1 MTLPSLTLTRNRT
14 DEERT
19 ASEVRKSRGSYP
31 GLAGVVDKIREL
43 ILDGRGNF
51 QVRQKALEI
60 TQGIPVDKR
69 TGHPDRRNFGHVASA
84 VYNWMKHTIA
94 YVRDPHHIEWLQGAE
109 VTLKLKSGDCD
120 DMTILAGSL
129 LMSLGIPSRV
139 VVIGQKNNNPTQ
151 FSHIYLEFEHNGRW
165 YPFDVTLAKSA
176 GVGIPAEQITKRWEV
191 MLSDVHS
198 NAETMSDHY
207 ETQTP
212 TGKSGYLDDA
222 TNHVAA
228 GSATGAAIG
237 TALFPGVGT
246 AVGAVIGGFT
256 GIFTNRAA
264 GRAERRASRDAAVS
278 GLRQMGMSPQVYI
291 HYNNHEAAHA
301 MLQYAQANPYL
312 IQALNEKLPWNGD
325 WEIHVKSK
333 PEIMQAVFAR
343 AEELNKPQSTAAAI
357 IPENM
362 STMLSTGAGIN
373 PLLVGIGVI
382 AAAGGTYLLLK

>member
-1 MTLPSLTLTRNRT
+1 MNLPSLTLTRNRT

-19 ASEVRKSRGSYP
+19 ASEVRKTRGIYP
-31 GLAGVVDKIREL
+31 GLSGVVDKIREL

-60 TQGIPVDKR
+60 TQRIPVDKR

-84 VYNWMKHTIA
+84 VYNWMKDSIA

-109 VTLKLKSGDCD
+109 VTLKVKSGDCD

-139 VVIGQKNNNPTQ
+139 VVVGQKNNNPTQ
-151 FSHIYLEFEHNGRW
+151 FSHIYLEFEHSGRW

-191 MLSDVHS
+191 MLSDHS

-207 ETQTP
+207 ENQTP
-212 TGKSGYLDDA
+212 TGKSGFLDDA
-222 TNHVAA
+222 MNHVAA

-237 TALFPGVGT
+237 TAVFPGVGT
-246 AVGAVIGGFT
+246 AVGAVVGAFT
-256 GIFTNRAA
+256 GIFTNRAS
-264 GRAERRASRDAAVS
+264 GRQELRASRDAAVN
-278 GLRQMGMSPQVYI
+278 GLRQMGAKQQIYI
-291 HYNNHEAAHA
+291 HYNNHQAAHA
-301 MLQYAQANPYL
+301 MLQYAQTNPYF

-343 AEELNKPQSTAAAI
+343 AEELNKRPTQGAGAI
-357 IPENM
+357 IPAI
-362 STMLSTGAGIN
+362 STMLSTGASIN
-373 PLLVGIGVI
+373 PLLIGVGVI
-382 AAAGGTYLLLK
+382 ATAGGTYLLLK